1 MIEILAAVAIA
12 VAQLPSDA
20 QAEQRVGA
28 WDRSVELERAGD
40 LRGARALLLAAWG
53 SAPESYEVSVRLA
66 WLTLEL
72 GRPSEAIPLYR
83 RARALPG
90 AGPEATRGLASALVR
105 DGFAAV
111 EAGDRALAR
120 RRFEEALRLLPDDA
134 DAARGLELAK
144 DRPFSAELWLGG
156 LGLTSSA
163 PALYGGFAFAQAR
176 VSPTES
182 LRLRAAYR
190 FTLSWQERSSAGMGP
205 GSRRNAGRSVTR
217 TRHEGWAG
225 VGLEQRTWRAE
236 ALGFGVFA
244 SGAPAVPGQAARLSV
259 GTRVGALLDE
269 SALFYRTGTELQL
282 RPLLFAWPTT
292 SLGAAAGAR
301 VTRGADSTLVAG
313 ELGLSWVGQSVELHA
328 NGLLGKA
335 RRPVFLDVPM
345 LVDVEG
351 ELWAGGTLSVLIP
364 VSPALALGLAG
375 ELHALDDDGDSI
387 TYGSLA
393 AGLRWSP
400 RY

>member
-1 MIEILAAVAIA
+1 MIELLLALAFA
-12 VAQLPSDA
+12 LPTDE
-20 QAEQRVGA
+20 QASQRIGA
-28 WDRSVELERAGD
+28 WDRSLALERAGD
-40 LRGARALLLAAWG
+40 PGAARAVLLAGWG
-53 SAPESYEVSVRLA
+53 PEPDSYEVSVRLA
-66 WLTLEL
+66 WLTLEM
-72 GRPSEAIPLYR
+72 GRPGDAIVLYR
-83 RARALPG
+83 RARAAEG
-90 AGPEATRGLASALVR
+90 AGPEATRGLATALVR
-105 DGFAAV
+105 DGFDAL
-111 EAGDRALAR
+111 EAGDRERAR
-120 RRFEEALRLLPDDA
+120 RRFEEALRLFPDDA

-328 NGLLGKA
+328 NGLWGKA

-351 ELWAGGTLSVLIP
+351 ELWAGGTLSVLVP